1 MNPYLASDLA
11 NPEFVGPMNP
21 DDLAIVEFY
30 NNDKVLNGYQ
40 SEIEGRPIFETVVYV
55 KIQFPGDTR
64 AINDRP
70 ANDYD
75 KVRWPRHWAH
85 FQKGAAGGFSQ
96 GTPLENWPLLRPNQV
111 EELKAIGFKTVD
123 QIGGASD
130 QQLSRIG
137 MIAGMSAIAL
147 RDAAIRFLAVAKD
160 AGMLEQ
166 QMAMNKRLEDALAAQ
181 QQQMADQ
188 QKRLDEALALIDN
201 ATKPK
206 AKAA

>member
-1 MNPYLASDLA
+1 
-11 NPEFVGPMNP
+11 
-21 DDLAIVEFY
+21 
-30 NNDKVLNGYQ
+30 
-40 SEIEGRPIFETVVYV
+40 
-55 KIQFPGDTR
+55 
-64 AINDRP
+64 
-70 ANDYD
+70 
-75 KVRWPRHWAH
+75 
-85 FQKGAAGGFSQ
+85 
-96 GTPLENWPLLRPNQV
+96 
-111 EELKAIGFKTVD
+111 LKAIGFKTVD

>member
-11 NPEFVGPMNP
+11 NPEFVNPMNP
-21 DDLAIVEFY
+21 DDLAIVHFY
-30 NNDKVLNGYQ
+30 NNDKVLNAYQ
-40 SEIEGRPIFETVVYV
+40 SEIQGRPVFDTVVFV
-55 KIQFPGDTR
+55 KIQFPGDTL

-70 ANDYD
+70 ATNYD
-75 KVRWPRHWAH
+75 KVRWPRHWAR
-85 FQKGAAGGFSQ
+85 FEKGMAGGSVE
-96 GTPLENWPLLRPNQV
+96 GTPLENWPLLRGNQV
-111 EELKAIGFKTVD
+111 NELKAIGFHTVD

-130 QQLSRIG
+130 QQLARIG

-147 RDAAIRFLAVAKD
+147 RDAAIRFLAIAKD

-166 QMAMNKRLEDALAAQ
+166 QMAMNKRLEAAMAAQ
-181 QQQMADQ
+181 QKQIEEQQR
-188 QKRLDEALALIDN
+188 RLDEALALVDN